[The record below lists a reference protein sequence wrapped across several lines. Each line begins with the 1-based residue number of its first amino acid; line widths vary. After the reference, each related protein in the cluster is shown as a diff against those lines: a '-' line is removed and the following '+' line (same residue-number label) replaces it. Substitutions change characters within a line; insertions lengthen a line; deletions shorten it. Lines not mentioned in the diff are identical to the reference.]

1 METAAEQSSGSQT
14 GTEQS
19 GRDQTGTLQKEG
31 QNLTEET
38 RTGIIIKGIGGFY
51 TVMTA
56 DGENFV
62 CKARGLFR
70 KLGKTPIVGDRVGFS
85 LKNGT
90 GYLLEI
96 YERKNEL
103 IRPSAANIDK
113 LLIVVSAGKP
123 EADLLLADKLLI
135 CCEQMNIEP
144 VIIINKCDD
153 DPENH
158 AEQIASEYRP
168 AGYKIYKVSAA
179 LGTGMDDIRKELTG
193 CVSCLAGQSA
203 VGKSS
208 IINAVLPGMEL
219 KVGSVSRKTEKG
231 RHTTRQVEL
240 IPLPQGGALLD
251 TPGFSLL
258 DNITAEPEE
267 IKNYYPE
274 LRRHKGECRFTTCTH
289 TAEPGC
295 SVKTE
300 LVGREFNEN
309 RYLRYVR
316 LVKEAEEKRRHKY
329 D

>member
-1 METAAEQSSGSQT
+1 MTKGNKT
-14 GTEQS
+14 GT
-19 GRDQTGTLQKEG
+19 
-31 QNLTEET
+31 
-38 RTGIIIKGIGGFY
+38 IIKGIGGFY
-51 TVMTA
+51 TVMTE
-56 DGENFV
+56 DGGQIV

-70 KLGKTPIVGDRVGFS
+70 KQAKIPIVGDTVEFS
-85 LKNGT
+85 FENGA
-90 GYLLEI
+90 GYLIKLFD
-96 YERKNEL
+96 RKNEL
-103 IRPSAANIDK
+103 IRPAAANIDK

-153 DPENH
+153 DPANQ
-158 AEQIASEYRP
+158 ADAIFSEYEP
-168 AGYKIYKVSAA
+168 AGYKIYKASAA
-179 LGTGMDDIRKELTG
+179 QKTGIDKIKNELTG
-193 CVSCLAGQSA
+193 CIACMAGQSA

-208 IINAVLPGMEL
+208 IINAVFPEATL
-219 KVGSVSRKTEKG
+219 KVGGLSKKTENG

-240 IPLPQGGALLD
+240 IPLPFGGALLD

-258 DNITAEPEE
+258 DSIAAEPSE

-274 LRRHKGECRFTTCTH
+274 LRRHKGECRFTGCTH

-295 SVKTE
+295 FVKNE
-300 LVGREFNEN
+300 LVGRQFNQN

-316 LVKEAEEKRRHKY
+316 LVNEAMEKRRHRY